1 MPNHATGVQAKLPAM
16 NSRRLT
22 AAVIGS
28 ARITDEQR
36 ALAEALGAS
45 LVDAGFR
52 VLTGG
57 LTGVMDAA
65 LRGARRSPR
74 YREGDTV
81 AILPTYQQ
89 DDASDAADIVI
100 CTGMN
105 HARNVLVVASASVV
119 LAIGGRAGTL
129 SELALA
135 WEMGRPIIAV
145 GPTEGWAD
153 SLAGSTID
161 DRFST
166 RVHGPLDPP
175 TAARL
180 AAELAPHTE
189 APRSFGVR

>member
-1 MPNHATGVQAKLPAM
+1 MS
-16 NSRRLT
+16 SRRLV

-28 ARITDEQR
+28 ARITDEQH
-36 ALAEALGAS
+36 ALAEALGEC
-45 LVDAGFR
+45 LVDVGFR

-65 LRGARRSPR
+65 LRGARRSER

-81 AILPTYQQ
+81 AILPTYRQ
-89 DDASDAADIVI
+89 DDASDAADVVI

-135 WEMGRPIIAV
+135 WELGRPVIAV

-153 SLAGSTID
+153 ILAGAPID
-161 DRFST
+161 DRFPT
-166 RVHGPLDPP
+166 RVHGPLDPKA
-175 TAARL
+175 AARL
-180 AAELAPHTE
+180 AAELAPATE
-189 APRSFGVR
+189 APRSFGIR

>member
-1 MPNHATGVQAKLPAM
+1 MS
-16 NSRRLT
+16 SRRYI

-28 ARITDEQR
+28 ARITEEQR
-36 ALAEALGAS
+36 ALAEALGEA
-45 LVDAGFR
+45 LVDGGFR

-74 YREGDTV
+74 YREGDTL
-81 AILPTYQQ
+81 AILPTYRQE
-89 DDASDAADIVI
+89 DASDAADVVV

-135 WEMGRPIIAV
+135 WELNRPVIVV
-145 GPTEGWAD
+145 GPSEGWAD
-153 SLAGSTID
+153 ILAGAPID
-161 DRFST
+161 DRFPS
-166 RVHGPLDPP
+166 RVHGPMDPRG
-175 TAARL
+175 AARL
-180 AAELAPHTE
+180 AIELAATTGS
-189 APRSFGVR
+189 PRHFEPR